1 MLSIRLCIERL
12 KKCFLLSQIIFS
24 MDCWGNGVLE
34 DIENKY
40 CLKMSLFSGNSSKWL
55 ESVVIILYIIHY
67 LKDR

>member
-1 MLSIRLCIERL
+1 MFPTFLNNILCGLS
-12 KKCFLLSQIIFS
+12 
-24 MDCWGNGVLE
+24 WGNGVLE